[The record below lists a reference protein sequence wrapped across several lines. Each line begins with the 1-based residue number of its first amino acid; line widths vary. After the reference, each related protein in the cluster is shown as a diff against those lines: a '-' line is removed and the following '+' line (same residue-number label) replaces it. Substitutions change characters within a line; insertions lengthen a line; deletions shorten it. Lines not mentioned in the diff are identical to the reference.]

1 MAKRVLVLSLLF
13 ILLVCLSFYGK
24 YHHPWLNLQT
34 CLNNPQ
40 GYDGHL
46 ITSYSEPQIGQLYD
60 NGFQLN
66 QKHLPSIRV
75 LADTSGLIEGEYVG
89 LTAIFHE
96 DGYLTATSIHVA
108 HRRRYKIWVSVIP
121 VLLVGLV
128 LIRNFR
134 FDRKRFLIGLRND
147 A

>member
-1 MAKRVLVLSLLF
+1 MAKRVLLLSLLF
-13 ILLVCLSFYGK
+13 ISMVCLSFYGK

-40 GYDGHL
+40 EYDGHL
-46 ITSYSEPQIGQLYD
+46 VTSYSEPQIGQIYD

-75 LADTSGLIEGEYVG
+75 LADTSGLIEGKYVG

-96 DGYLTATSIHVA
+96 GGYLTAVSVHVA
-108 HRRRYKIWVSVIP
+108 HKRRYKIWFSIIP
-121 VLLVGLV
+121 VLLVGWV

-134 FDRKRFLIGLRND
+134 LNIKKFQIGLRSD